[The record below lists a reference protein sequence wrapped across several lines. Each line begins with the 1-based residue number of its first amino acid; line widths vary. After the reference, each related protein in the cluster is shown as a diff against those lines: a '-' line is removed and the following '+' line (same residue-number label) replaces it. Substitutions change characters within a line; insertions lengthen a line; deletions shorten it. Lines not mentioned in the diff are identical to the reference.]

1 MPASGTSVTGLI
13 SINHCEKLLQLMMTR
28 LILAKEYQ
36 ELSYDMQVTTTSIIF
51 HRYAMLSMEDRN
63 AINDRTVVSFTTL
76 KKNRH
81 T

>member
-1 MPASGTSVTGLI
+1 
-13 SINHCEKLLQLMMTR
+13 MMTR

-36 ELSYDMQVTTTSIIF
+36 ELSYDMQVTATSIIF

-76 KKNRH
+76 KKTGIH
-81 T
+81 KTFTVSDVTG